1 MTLEICVLLVGIA
14 LCIFGMTRS
23 VRRGITHE
31 GDFSITFLGLFMIGT
46 ALLEIFNASPRI

>member
-14 LCIFGMTRS
+14 LCIFGMARS